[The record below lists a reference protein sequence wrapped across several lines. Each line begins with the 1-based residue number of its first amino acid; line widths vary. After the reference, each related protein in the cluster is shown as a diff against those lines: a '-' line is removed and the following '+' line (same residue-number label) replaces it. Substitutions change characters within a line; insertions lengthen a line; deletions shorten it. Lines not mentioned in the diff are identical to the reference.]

1 MSNADFT
8 SDGPGL
14 LKAMLGRLASAV
26 CLIVVAGMMLA
37 ACDLFGDQGPEEV
50 RLSLEGA
57 PQEEV
62 MLITSNN
69 FIAQREP
76 IFDDFGFVIRDTT
89 LVRLLTADTT
99 VIRLPFDQRYD
110 IAVSQRFFTRAF
122 RLGEPGVVLRMQGW
136 VDGEN
141 RFDRSLGAAPTDTLL
156 QFLYFFSGS
165 DRPLE
170 EPPEF

>member
-1 MSNADFT
+1 M
-8 SDGPGL
+8 L
-14 LKAMLGRLASAV
+14 L
-26 CLIVVAGMMLA
+26 AGMLLA

-57 PQEEV
+57 AQEQV

-69 FIAQREP
+69 FLAQREP

-89 LVRLLTADTT
+89 LVRLLTADTS
-99 VIRLPFDQRYD
+99 IISLPFEQRYD
-110 IAVSQRFFTRAF
+110 ISVSQRFFTRAF
-122 RLGEPGVVLRMQGW
+122 RLDEPGVALRMQGW
-136 VDGEN
+136 VDDES
-141 RFDRSLGAAPTDTLL
+141 RFDRSLSAAPTDTLL

-165 DRPLE
+165 NRPLE

>member
-1 MSNADFT
+1 
-8 SDGPGL
+8 
-14 LKAMLGRLASAV
+14 MLIAGAV
-26 CLIVVAGMMLA
+26 VTG
-37 ACDLFGDQGPEEV
+37 CDLFGDQGPEEV

-62 MLITSNN
+62 LLITSSN

-76 IFDDFGFVIRDTT
+76 IFDEFGFVLRDTT
-89 LVRLLTADTT
+89 LVQLLSADTT

-110 IAVSQRFFTRAF
+110 IKIPQRFFTRAF
-122 RLGEPGVVLRMQGW
+122 RLDEPGVELRMQGW
-136 VDGEN
+136 VDGES
-141 RFDRSLGAAPTDTLL
+141 RFDRSLSAAPTDTLL

-165 DRPLE
+165 GRPLN